1 MFRYTIATFGRELL
15 LLLVALLWAVPFVF
29 LVVISFKT
37 DEEMSSSPMSLP
49 AGVDLSNF
57 VQVWEGGSGG
67 GIGRALLN
75 SMVITGGSVVC
86 LILLGS
92 VCAYVISRREGRMS
106 GLLYGLFVLGII
118 LPFQLGIVPVYAIMR
133 ELDLAGTY
141 PGMILLYTAL
151 LMPMAVFLYTG
162 FARALPRDYE
172 EAAYVDGASR
182 LTTFVRVVF
191 PLLRPITGT
200 VAVLTGVMIWN
211 DFFVQLIFLSGST
224 LQTIPVAVYSF
235 VGEYVTRWNLI
246 FAAVLISI
254 LPVLVFYL
262 FAQKQLIQGFTGGVK
277 G

>member
-15 LLLVALLWAVPFVF
+15 LLLVALLWAIPFLL
-29 LVVISFKT
+29 LVVISFKS
-37 DEEMSSSPMSLP
+37 DEEMADSPMSLP
-49 AGVDLSNF
+49 AGIDLGNF
-57 VQVWEGGSGG
+57 VEVWEGGSRG
-67 GIGRALLN
+67 GIGRALVN
-75 SMVITGGSVVC
+75 SAVITGGSVLC
-86 LILLGS
+86 LIVLGS
-92 VCAYVISRREGRMS
+92 VCAYVIARREGRMS